1 MYLVRKIFKMFKS
14 YMNILNMCL
23 GYFKNKII
31 VLVLKVVLNN
41 IIGKY

>member
-1 MYLVRKIFKMFKS
+1 MYSVIKKFKMFKS
-14 YMNILNMCL
+14 YMNILNMRL